1 MPIWSFDM
9 ALTLS
14 PPWNELIIA
23 VVSAVLGWFTG
34 NYGPPNGRRKK

>member
-1 MPIWSFDM
+1 M

-14 PPWNELIIA
+14 PPWNELLIA

-34 NYGPPNGRRKK
+34 NFGPPNGRRKQ